1 LLVELFSFATDRI
14 ATSPAA
20 SVSLPIERAPE
31 EQHPSG
37 LGGLFYTTMPALV
50 DHFDYDGDGNVDFD
64 DVTHAAKMSW
74 NSFWEFA
81 LRDNVLEVALGLM
94 CVQKDTLKTSLQ
106 EN

>member
-1 LLVELFSFATDRI
+1 
-14 ATSPAA
+14 
-20 SVSLPIERAPE
+20 
-31 EQHPSG
+31 
-37 LGGLFYTTMPALV
+37 MPALV

-94 CVQKDTLKTSLQ
+94 YVQKILLETRCKET
-106 EN
+106 NMAR